1 MNKKD
6 IGAKI
11 KEFRSL
17 KGMTQAE
24 LAESVDMHEKQL
36 SRIEAGVHFPTFDNF
51 AKILEILE
59 VEMKDFDF
67 DTPVK
72 KDSLRNK
79 AQKIIYRATDSELKY
94 YVGMLEQLQK
104 CLKDTE
110 QEHLNQIN

>member
-6 IGAKI
+6 IGGKI
-11 KEFRSL
+11 KEFRTL
-17 KGMTQAE
+17 RGITQAE
-24 LAESVDMHEKQL
+24 LAEAVNMHEKQI

-51 AKILEILE
+51 AKILKTLE

-79 AQKIIYRATDSELKY
+79 AQKIINRATDSELKH